1 MCNLIVWI
9 EKFDQIIR
17 KRCFMRAVKWPIL
30 ILVNSFVTL
39 AWDASRSVFR
49 VSVIIVGGVTAIPCD
64 VITICIA
71 MTCLGHR
78 SRQKFF
84 DNVSTLIVL
93 LAMLNRVKR
102 LLCWPELFNAKWIW
116 TTKFFN
122 YSQVNWQNCKTL
134 TPLTAI
140 WLTSFKPTFFTF
152 KTIFCWDDND
162 DWANNKAIILHSKK
176 APNSFHFKSFVIGIR
191 TFDCTLFIG
200 KAEPNNF

>member
-1 MCNLIVWI
+1 
-9 EKFDQIIR
+9 
-17 KRCFMRAVKWPIL
+17 MRAVKWPIL

-64 VITICIA
+64 VIPICIA

-93 LAMLNRVKR
+93 LAMPNRVKR

-140 WLTSFKPTFFTF
+140 WLTSFKPTFLLLRQFSVET
-152 KTIFCWDDND
+152 TMMTGQ
-162 DWANNKAIILHSKK
+162 IIKQ
-176 APNSFHFKSFVIGIR
+176 SF
-191 TFDCTLFIG
+191 CTLKRLPIHFISRVLS
-200 KAEPNNF
+200 